1 MINGHFFIE
10 TSLQKRT
17 RTRHRL
23 GYQIKF
29 KNTNYLFKN
38 VSNAHHRE
46 GYSFFLVRTL
56 AGNWM
61 RDILLVLLPFAVSE
75 CRAVAVAQESSW
87 VKAFILMLAA
97 LNYIATRG
105 LPYFS
110 HLQLW
115 SSLLLSTHPI
125 IPLVSMRLSWCYNCE
140 TFWDQR
146 GFYHVGILYAHTK
159 EDSY

>member
-1 MINGHFFIE
+1 MLNDHFLIVI
-10 TSLQKRT
+10 SLQKRT
-17 RTRHRL
+17 YTRHRL
-23 GYQIKF
+23 GYHYQIKF
-29 KNTNYLFKN
+29 KITNYLSKN
-38 VSNAHHRE
+38 VSNRRTEKVIH
-46 GYSFFLVRTL
+46 FLVCIL

-61 RDILLVLLPFAVSE
+61 RDILLVLLPFAESE

-125 IPLVSMRLSWCYNCE
+125 IPLVSMRCDCHGAITARHFE
-140 TFWDQR
+140 IR
-146 GFYHVGILYAHTK
+146 GDFIM
-159 EDSY
+159 

>member
-29 KNTNYLFKN
+29 KNTNYLSKN
-38 VSNAHHRE
+38 VSHVRTEKVIH
-46 GYSFFLVRTL
+46 FLVCIL

-75 CRAVAVAQESSW
+75 CRAVAVAQESS
-87 VKAFILMLAA
+87 
-97 LNYIATRG
+97 
-105 LPYFS
+105 
-110 HLQLW
+110 
-115 SSLLLSTHPI
+115 
-125 IPLVSMRLSWCYNCE
+125 
-140 TFWDQR
+140 
-146 GFYHVGILYAHTK
+146 
-159 EDSY
+159 